1 MILSMIKILISS
13 FYLLICSH
21 ALFAGEKAPQIF
33 EQYNFTQDEATSFF
47 TKFPELTSL
56 EIASEAKAANDDQN
70 FSLKLYAENSND
82 VYIIQKNQTKLDIE
96 KTYVPFEV
104 STKTF
109 EGQIHGTLFDTL
121 LKDIGNEKIA
131 RQIAEAF
138 KEDFITTKGLRAPA
152 AYSFDVIQY
161 YDQDRLVKS
170 GNVIKATLMIGK
182 AISEKVLQQDFET
195 LKWNLLPVIP
205 EKNDRPFYAPVKS
218 SRVSSLFQLNR
229 RHPVKRR
236 IQPHNGIDFV
246 AQSGTPVYPALEG
259 EIIAI
264 GKARAKGKFILVQH
278 DNGYQTTYDHLRK
291 FSKGLRVG
299 SRVEMN
305 EAIGEVGRTG
315 YATGA
320 HLHFGVINQ
329 DGFYVNPLYLVK
341 DYCYDEKDLKEN
353 ENGDLFEVEDNGS
366 DLTE

>member
-1 MILSMIKILISS
+1 MIRLFLIPLCILFS
-13 FYLLICSH
+13 FSH
-21 ALFAGEKAPQIF
+21 VLFAGEKAAQIF
-33 EQYNFTQDEATSFF
+33 EQYNFSNDEAAAFF
-47 TKFPELTSL
+47 NKFPELETI
-56 EIASEAKAANDDQN
+56 EIASELKGELPDKS

-82 VYIIQKNQTKLDIE
+82 VYIIQKTDAQMNIE

-104 STKTF
+104 NTRNF
-109 EGQIHGTLFDTL
+109 EGEIHGTLFETL
-121 LKDIGNEKIA
+121 QKDLGNEKMA

-138 KEDFITTKGLRAPA
+138 KEDFMTTRGLRVPA
-152 AYSFDVIQY
+152 AYTFDVIQY
-161 YDQDRLVKS
+161 YDQDHLVKY
-170 GNVIKATLMIGK
+170 GNVVKASLIIGK
-182 AISEKVLQQDFET
+182 AIVEKVLQQDFET
-195 LKWNLLPVIP
+195 LKWNLLPLIP
-205 EKNDRPFYAPVKS
+205 ETNDRPFYAPVKS
-218 SRVSSLFQLNR
+218 SRVSSLFQLSR
-229 RHPVKRR
+229 RHPVIRRR

-246 AQSGTPVYPALEG
+246 ARAGTPVFPALEG

-264 GKARAKGKFILVQH
+264 GKARAKGKFILIQH

-320 HLHFGVINQ
+320 HLHFGVIK

-341 DYCYDEKDLKEN
+341 DYGYDEKELREN
-353 ENGDLFEVEDNGS
+353 ENGDLFEAEDTG
-366 DLTE
+366 DLSE